1 MKNHC
6 INCQSRT
13 AECHASCEDYKAFRK
28 HRDGILEKRIQEND
42 KHMDVP
48 HKIKRMR
55 WREMKR

>member
-6 INCQSRT
+6 INCQNRT

-48 HKIKRMR
+48 NKIKRMR

>member
-6 INCQSRT
+6 INCKNRT

-48 HKIKRMR
+48 NKIKRMR